1 MALRDHFR
9 SPVSDIA
16 SWEALHGQWPA
27 MIVVEL
33 SQRLPLGYSA
43 HPQVHV
49 GPEFEIDIA
58 TYRQNKIAWYDSHFS
73 KGGDSAGT
81 VPTAYAAPAPTLVAE
96 TEIDVE
102 SAYEVRVY
110 DTREATS
117 PRRLV
122 AAIELVSPA
131 NKDRP
136 ESRRAFVA
144 KCATLIAEGVSV
156 TIIDIVTIRNAHL
169 YRDLIS
175 EFGHTDP
182 ALGDAELSVGT
193 CRLLNREHRPR
204 LESWAYPLALDAAL
218 PTIPLWLNEHHSIPL
233 ELEDTYQQTCRVLRI
248 A

>member
-1 MALRDHFR
+1 MPLRDHFR
-9 SPVSDIA
+9 SPVSEIA

-27 MIVVEL
+27 MIVIEL
-33 SQRLPLGYSA
+33 SERLPLGYSA

-58 TYRQNKIAWYDSHFS
+58 TYRQNKIDWNDSHS
-73 KGGDSAGT
+73 SGHSDSGGT
-81 VPTAYAAPAPTLVAE
+81 VPTGYSAPTPTLVAD

-110 DTREATS
+110 DARESISA
-117 PRRLV
+117 RRLV

-136 ESRRAFVA
+136 ESRRAFVS

-156 TIIDIVTIRNAHL
+156 TIVDIVTIRNARL

-175 EFGHTDP
+175 EYGHTDP

-204 LESWAYPLALDAAL
+204 LESWANPLALDAPL

-233 ELEDTYQQTCRVLRI
+233 DLEDTYQQTCRVLRI